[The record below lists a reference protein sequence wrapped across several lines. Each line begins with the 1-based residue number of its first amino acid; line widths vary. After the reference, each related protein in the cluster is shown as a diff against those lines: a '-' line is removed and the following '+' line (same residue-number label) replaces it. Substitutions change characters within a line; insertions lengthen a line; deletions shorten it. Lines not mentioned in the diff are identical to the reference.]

1 MQSAVLETS
10 LAFTQSNCKEIDLS
24 ADIGYPLKVV
34 VNGLQHEQPLFW
46 QSWSSGE
53 LVGESTFLQPAG
65 LALKMLFTQEDF
77 ASIPA
82 QALVIA
88 DSVTSK
94 KFQMLQAMLISPASM
109 ELALSNPLLFVLLVN
124 KAEQDGIDSDSF
136 TALVLEKRSKILDYL
151 ALPSS
156 KSVLRLLARTQYSN
170 ANGNDLD
177 AVLEVLSRPVQ
188 LARLRHV
195 KQLSLNHI
203 LFLQQFQGLFW
214 PGVLELITPE
224 TNSAFAAYVC
234 RMASD
239 CCALGANLDNLRTV
253 STNEELNAL
262 HNRLINVRNQARN
275 LGYVRQ
281 SLEEYGEF
289 PSPPLAGNTIIVPLT
304 SWKELTE
311 EGQEMHHCI
320 SVHGYKI
327 AARNYFVYKVL
338 TQQRLTL
345 AITPHGEGWRIDEVR
360 GHSNTMPTED
370 SLQHIHDWFKAV
382 TEKKKPAQ

>member
-1 MQSAVLETS
+1 MPSATLKHSENVS
-10 LAFTQSNCKEIDLS
+10 QYNSKEIDLS

-53 LVGESTFLQPAG
+53 LVGESSFLQPAG

-82 QALVIA
+82 QALMIA

-124 KAEQDGIDSDSF
+124 KAEQEGTDKDVF
-136 TALVLEKRSKILDYL
+136 TALVLEKRGKILDYL
-151 ALPSS
+151 GLPAS

-170 ANGNDLD
+170 ANSNDLD
-177 AVLEVLSRPVQ
+177 AVLEVLSRPIQ
-188 LARLRHV
+188 LTRLRHV

-214 PGVLELITPE
+214 PGVLEIITPE

-253 STNEELNAL
+253 TTNEELSAL
-262 HNRLINVRNQARN
+262 HDRLINVRNQARN
-275 LGYVRQ
+275 LDYIRF

-289 PSPPLAGNTIIVPLT
+289 PAPPLAGNAIIVPLT
-304 SWKELTE
+304 SWKELTD

-320 SVHGYKI
+320 SIHGYKI

-345 AITPHGEGWRIDEVR
+345 AISAHGGGWRVNEVR
-360 GHSNTMPTED
+360 GHSNTMPTEE

-382 TEKKKPAQ
+382 TEKKKPVL